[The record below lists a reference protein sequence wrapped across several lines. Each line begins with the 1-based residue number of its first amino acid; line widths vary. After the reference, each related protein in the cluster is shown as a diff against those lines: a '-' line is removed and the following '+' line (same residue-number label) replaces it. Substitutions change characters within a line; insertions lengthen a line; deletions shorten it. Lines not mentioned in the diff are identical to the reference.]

1 MRRNDAVTLAKVLG
15 QGRLAVCLLAMLA
28 AFCTVAHAQSLSYLG
43 AQTVVG
49 GGLDG
54 PQHVAVDS
62 AGNIYVA
69 DALNN
74 RVVKYPVSAPVGGG
88 TWTSAGGGYGHPV
101 GLAIDATGD
110 LFVAD
115 EGNNAI
121 YELNASGTT
130 ALPFKGLASVAD
142 VTVDAKGDVFAVG
155 SG

>member
-1 MRRNDAVTLAKVLG
+1 
-15 QGRLAVCLLAMLA
+15 
-28 AFCTVAHAQSLSYLG
+28 
-43 AQTVVG
+43 
-49 GGLDG
+49 
-54 PQHVAVDS
+54 
-62 AGNIYVA
+62 
-69 DALNN
+69 
-74 RVVKYPVSAPVGGG
+74 
-88 TWTSAGGGYGHPV
+88 V